1 MHQSDTPKI
10 ILASQ
15 SRSRI
20 DMLAAIGLNVEALPA
35 LIDEESIKLAMQ
47 AHGAKPRDIAD
58 ALAEAKAVK
67 ISTKIPPAL
76 VIGCDQIL
84 LSANGELLSK
94 AENVEAARTQLHT
107 LSGTTH
113 QLISA
118 IVIAENGRPVWRHID
133 SAKLTMR
140 SLSSAFIDAYLQEH
154 WQEVSYCV
162 GCYRIEAEGAQLFSR
177 IEGSHFTIQGMPVLP
192 LLDYL
197 RTRKILPS

>member
-1 MHQSDTPKI
+1 METRETPKV

-15 SRSRI
+15 SSSRI
-20 DMLAAIGLNVEALPA
+20 SMLAAVGLNVEALPA
-35 LIDEESIKLAMQ
+35 RIDEDSIKLAMQ

-94 AENVEAARTQLHT
+94 AENVEEAQAQLNM
-107 LSGTTH
+107 LSGSTH

-118 IVIAENGRPVWRHID
+118 IVIAEQGRPIWRYID

-140 SLSSAFIDAYLQEH
+140 SLSSDFVDAYLRNH
-154 WQEVSYCV
+154 WHDIRHCV
-162 GCYRIEAEGAQLFSR
+162 GCYRIEAEGAQLFAQVQ
-177 IEGSHFTIQGMPVLP
+177 GCHFTIQGMPLLA

-197 RTRKILPS
+197 RIRKILPS